1 MIVVQKTIH
10 AWRGT
15 VIVTAMTTAPVP
27 WFVETTTVLGM
38 DLMAL
43 MIVVQVNL
51 NNDFLATFRWQLSQP
66 LFSEPGKKSSSS
78 ADSDE
83 QVFTLHI

>member
-1 MIVVQKTIH
+1 MQIGREERDATGKTMIVVQKTIH

-15 VIVTAMTTAPVP
+15 VIVTAMTTARAP

-43 MIVVQVNL
+43 MIAVQVNL
-51 NNDFLATFRWQLSQP
+51 F
-66 LFSEPGKKSSSS
+66 
-78 ADSDE
+78 
-83 QVFTLHI
+83 